1 MSTPKLEFKH
11 IDRLGSDPR
20 VFAYVLIA
28 FAEQRDYGNF
38 PADRRVPNGDEQ
50 VWVVYDDQMPVAF
63 ATHYQ
68 PSTDPMMWLD
78 LLFVDPDYRRQGI
91 GGELL
96 ALVGSQARQDN
107 CTRVEWGTGVGNER
121 MQGLTTKADGQMVGH
136 YYRKDLPAY
145 GEAKTP

>member
-1 MSTPKLEFKH
+1 MNAPKLEFKH

-20 VFAYVLIA
+20 IFAYVLIA
-28 FAEQRDYGNF
+28 FAEQRDHGNF

-50 VWVVYDDQMPVAF
+50 AWVVFDGEMPVGF

-78 LLFVDPDYRRQGI
+78 LLFVDPDWRKQGV
-91 GGELL
+91 GAELM
-96 ALVGSQARQDN
+96 ALVESMARQN
-107 CTRVEWGTGVGNER
+107 GCVRVEWGTGYGNDRMKALTAKVGGE
-121 MQGLTTKADGQMVGH
+121 MVGH

-145 GEAKTP
+145 GEAAS